1 MSTPNVSEAVRG
13 WVIFVQSWLVAADF
27 AELEAPDGTETDEVF
42 FVVAES
48 VLGEEYRHDVTFK
61 SEAEAER
68 LAERVRASHKFSP
81 LVFSRRRHWRH
92 FRTAY
97 GSEAYARNAPYLEA
111 QTELADRTAQCGEED
126 SAYASLPDTMK
137 AALGPTRR

>member
-1 MSTPNVSEAVRG
+1 MSTNTSEAVRG
-13 WVIFVQSWLVAADF
+13 WTIFVQSWLVEANF
-27 AELEAPDGTETDEVF
+27 AELEAPDGTETGEVF

-48 VLGEEYRHDVTFK
+48 VLGEEYRHDFTF
-61 SEAEAER
+61 EDRLEAER
-68 LAERVRASHKFSP
+68 LAERVRASHAFSP
-81 LVFSRRRHWRH
+81 LVFSRRKHWRY

-111 QTELADRTAQCGEED
+111 ATELADRTAQCGDED
-126 SAYASLPDTMK
+126 SAYASLPDVMK